1 MSYKVWQ
8 QITKIPVSNNQSRDI
23 FTRGPDKNSFSK
35 SAYNFLKKRNE
46 VINSTMFVELSEES
60 VWSKLWK
67 IKTMHRH
74 IRLMWRILPGKL
86 PVKITRFKQGVNCQ
100 PICNLCDQYFES
112 IDHLF
117 IQCEWLKLLWFA
129 SQLGITTKFIHAPIS
144 YL

>member
-1 MSYKVWQ
+1 
-8 QITKIPVSNNQSRDI
+8 
-23 FTRGPDKNSFSK
+23 
-35 SAYNFLKKRNE
+35 
-46 VINSTMFVELSEES
+46 
-60 VWSKLWK
+60 
-67 IKTMHRH
+67 
-74 IRLMWRILPGKL
+74 MWRILPGKL